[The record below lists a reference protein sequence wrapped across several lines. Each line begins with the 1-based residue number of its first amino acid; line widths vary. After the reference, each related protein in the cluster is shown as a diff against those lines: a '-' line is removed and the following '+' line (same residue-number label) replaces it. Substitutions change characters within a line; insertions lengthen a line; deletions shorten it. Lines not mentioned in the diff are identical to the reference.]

1 MLVAFC
7 CGHRGGRGGGGGV
20 GHCAVQLKAIGALQ
34 GSLWCNGALRLESL
48 FEGKAKADVKVGVWR
63 RKKVDGTSKCYDCKV
78 ATRLPASRPQSRLH
92 SSVSIS
98 E

>member
-1 MLVAFC
+1 
-7 CGHRGGRGGGGGV
+7 
-20 GHCAVQLKAIGALQ
+20 VQLKAIGALQ

-78 ATRLPASRPQSRLH
+78 AT
-92 SSVSIS
+92 
-98 E
+98 